1 MPAENFLQ
9 PSQPQSVTGLALSP
23 EHLTSVFGE
32 FYFCDWFLENN
43 WCHFM
48 FPLNREGNSSAKIG

>member
-9 PSQPQSVTGLALSP
+9 PSQPESITGLALSP

-43 WCHFM
+43 WWFM